1 MQSSSTFIRI
11 SGPIPEVTENL
22 HWSLFEIVLLNIG
35 KNPSKA
41 RYCRTGFFCS
51 KYSWASAG
59 CRTPGK
65 LCNFYSFKLENST
78 SSTLTGTK
86 LFCKYEYFFFFLKNG
101 NLIINWVP
109 LSPTNILCLKDYPHN
124 VTKYMKQGG
133 FENTNFYS

>member
-11 SGPIPEVTENL
+11 SGPIPEITENL
-22 HWSLFEIVLLNIG
+22 HCSLFEIVLLNIG

-41 RYCRTGFFCS
+41 RYCQTGFFCS

-65 LCNFYSFKLENST
+65 LYNFYSFKLENST

-86 LFCKYEYFFFFLKNG
+86 LFCKYEYLFFLEKWQFNHKLG
-101 NLIINWVP
+101 PP
-109 LSPTNILCLKDYPHN
+109 LYY
-124 VTKYMKQGG
+124 KYTVSERLSSQCNKIYEIRGLRKYQ
-133 FENTNFYS
+133 FLNS